1 MPRLSMST
9 SLPDAGHW
17 TFRHPVAE
25 LCCGPLSAHVDIT
38 KAQGGLQHISVQSQS
53 IAGSLLSLSSGSA
66 AAWPAALAD
75 AYVRGNDLVATYA
88 PAIDWPYAP
97 SVYWRV
103 DSIGSDRNTLAALS
117 LLVSIQTDL
126 LDTHPLVRVTSQLS
140 AEEVLLLGVGESGK
154 TSAVPVR
161 GRQTIRPATSPTAIL
176 WRLPGGQLSLVE
188 LAEPNDFR
196 QLAVEHAG
204 GVCRSEW
211 ELFAEFLEK
220 GVIRRAQIHAAIL
233 PRENDIALATKLCRN
248 LASRPL
254 PLTT

>member
-1 MPRLSMST
+1 MSAIST
-9 SLPDAGHW
+9 DADFW
-17 TFRHPVAE
+17 KFQHPVAK
-25 LCCGPLSAHVDIT
+25 LRCGSLVGQVDT
-38 KAQGGLQHISVQSQS
+38 STPQLGLQHISVRSQS
-53 IAGSLLSLSSGSA
+53 IAGSLLSLTSGVA

-88 PAIDWPYAP
+88 PTVDWPYAP

-126 LDTHPLVRVTSQLS
+126 LDTHPLVRVTSQFA
-140 AEEVLLLGVGESGK
+140 AEEVLLLGVGESG
-154 TSAVPVR
+154 TSSAVPVR

-176 WRLPGGQLSLVE
+176 WRLPGGKLSFVE

-196 QLAVEHAG
+196 QLIVEHTG

-220 GVIRRAQIHAAIL
+220 GVIRRAQIHAAFL
-233 PRENDIALATKLCRN
+233 PRENDVALATKLCRD